1 VRSADRSH
9 RFARPPQGN
18 GLRRVV
24 KGFLASLIP
33 RRLVRPAPPAIRI
46 LTYHRVNDS
55 HPGDRLSV
63 PTDAFARQ
71 MDALAGSG
79 HPVVTLDE
87 VGEALRGRRSLD
99 AGAVALTFDDGFR
112 DNLEHALP
120 VLERHGFKA
129 SFFIPTALIG
139 GDTPIERYTGCC
151 RDDAVMSWSEVREL
165 ASAGQDVGGH
175 GRSHV
180 ELASVDEAK
189 ARDEIQGSRDDIRE
203 KVEVDAAWFC
213 YPRGS
218 ESPRVRELVAE
229 AGYTGACTVRPGA
242 NGAHIDLFGLLRTEI
257 AAGDDA
263 AELRRKLAGAYDG
276 WHLLIQ
282 GFKRSRS
289 ALAVS

>member
-1 VRSADRSH
+1 VPSADPNH
-9 RFARPPQGN
+9 RFASAPQGH

-24 KGFLASLIP
+24 KGLLASLIP

-63 PTDAFARQ
+63 PTAAFSRQ
-71 MDALAGSG
+71 MEALAESG
-79 HPVVTLDE
+79 HPVVTLAE
-87 VGEALRGRRSLD
+87 VAEALRGTRSL
-99 AGAVALTFDDGFR
+99 ATGAVALTFDDGFR
-112 DNLEHALP
+112 DNLEHAFP

-139 GDTPIERYTGCC
+139 GDTPIERYLGCC
-151 RDDAVMSWSEVREL
+151 ADDGLMSWGEIREL
-165 ASAGQDVGGH
+165 AAAGQDVGGH
-175 GRSHV
+175 GRTHV
-180 ELASVDEAK
+180 ELASVAESR
-189 ARDEIQGSRDDIRE
+189 ARDEIQGSRDDIRDQAGL
-203 KVEVDAAWFC
+203 DAAWFC

-218 ESPRVRELVAE
+218 ESPGVRRLVAE

-242 NGAHIDLFGLLRTEI
+242 NAADVDLFGLLRTEI
-257 AAGDDA
+257 AADDDA

-282 GFKRSRS
+282 GFKRMKS
-289 ALAVS
+289 APAVS